1 MDTEVNEKIKVWAF
15 FDPSTDSTSSLQAS
29 SGQASIFPIAILWR
43 RRLIKLEKL
52 VFASSRKDG
61 LTKLVDLICA
71 GEGANYV
78 LEYNTATYNWKL
90 KKVMGKE

>member
-15 FDPSTDSTSSLQAS
+15 FDDSPSKGTT
-29 SGQASIFPIAILWR
+29 IFPLAISWR
-43 RRLIKLEKL
+43 RRLIKIERL

-61 LTKLVDLICA
+61 LIKVLDLVCA

-90 KKVMGKE
+90 KKVTGKNE

>member
-15 FDPSTDSTSSLQAS
+15 FDPSAS
-29 SGQASIFPIAILWR
+29 SGQAGIFPIAISWR
-43 RRLIKLEKL
+43 RRLIKIEKL

-61 LTKLVDLICA
+61 LTKVVDLVCA

-90 KKVMGKE
+90 KKVTSVY